1 MAVNRTIFWILALSA
16 TFIGVSSAKAQSPT
30 VDVEGHLR
38 AHGRGQII
46 GLRVRLTR
54 QNGSRQFS
62 ETYSESDG
70 RFAFRQVSSGDYLVE
85 ILESSDFLPAAASV
99 SIQASPS
106 INRTVVSV
114 LIDLMP
120 KPSPNRSASV
130 VMADVDTK
138 VPQFALKHYV
148 AGLKGVESK
157 DSDKAIS
164 EFKAAIEVYPTYYAA
179 RLELGREFRTL
190 KRFQEAAETLKSL
203 SELAPTRA
211 EPHLEYALVL
221 LGLGSREESI
231 KELRTAIELEEQSW
245 APHYFLGLA
254 LFDSDGAEAAKEF
267 QRAIELNE
275 KKAARAHVALARLL
289 LRKGEQKA
297 ALKHLDTYLALEP
310 NAPDAE
316 TVRKFA
322 DRLRTNK

>member
-1 MAVNRTIFWILALSA
+1 MNRTGRFWALAL
-16 TFIGVSSAKAQSPT
+16 FVSMLIAFSAKAQSPT

-38 AHGRGQII
+38 THGRGQIV
-46 GLRVRLTR
+46 GLRIRLTR
-54 QNGSRQFS
+54 QNGTRQFT
-62 ETYSESDG
+62 ETFSESDG
-70 RFAFRQVSSGDYLVE
+70 RFSFRQVSSGDYLVE
-85 ILESSDFLPAAASV
+85 IVESADFLPAAASV

-106 INRTVVSV
+106 ISRTVVSV

-120 KPSPNRSASV
+120 KPSPGTRSASV
-130 VMADVDTK
+130 LMADVDTK
-138 VPQFALKHYV
+138 VPEPAAKHYV
-148 AGLKGVESK
+148 AGLKALKSK

-164 EFKAAIEVYPTYYAA
+164 EFKAALEVYPNYYAA
-179 RLELGREFRTL
+179 RLELGREYRTL

-203 SELAPTRA
+203 SQLAPTRA

-245 APHYFLGLA
+245 AAHYFLGLA
-254 LFDSDGAEAAKEF
+254 LFDSNGTEAEKEF

-275 KKAARAHVALARLL
+275 KKAARAHVALARLF

-297 ALKHLDTYLALEP
+297 ALKHLDTYLTLEP
-310 NAPDAE
+310 NAPDVE
-316 TVRKFA
+316 TLRKFA
-322 DRLRTNK
+322 DRLRAGK